1 MGDRKASLARRY
13 PVHLKIA
20 FAFTALLLVIGLT
33 LISFNYLETRFAGEG
48 FQSRSLLSVPLKN
61 QLDEVIGVLQLV
73 NARGQHG
80 IGTSFNPVVVP
91 YIEALSTDAAVALD
105 SLI

>member
-13 PVHLKIA
+13 PLHLKIA

-73 NARGQHG
+73 NAEGS
-80 IGTSFNPVVVP
+80 TASVP
-91 YIEALSTDAAVALD
+91 ASIPWSCPISRPCPPMRQWPSTP
-105 SLI
+105 